1 MSSLRGGFYVSL
13 HRKNGHKKKALFIGD
28 GILSCSN
35 EQVKGNFS
43 GFSRFFLSCKDGRK
57 VVWNLTV
64 LRKKWPFLFGH

>member
-35 EQVKGNFS
+35 EQVKGIFS
-43 GFSRFFLSCKDGRK
+43 GFFFPVKTEEK
-57 VVWNLTV
+57 
-64 LRKKWPFLFGH
+64 LFGI

>member
-1 MSSLRGGFYVSL
+1 MSRYTV
-13 HRKNGHKKKALFIGD
+13 KTDIKKKALFIGD

-57 VVWNLTV
+57 VVRNLTV
-64 LRKKWPFLFGH
+64 LRKKGPFLFGH